1 MSLTRSQ
8 VETILV
14 KRAGKRMA
22 FVEMDNTTV
31 DGTNEDLADPI
42 STALLAMD
50 ITPADISDPAD
61 SDLEDVDNPNEFLDR
76 AELRLLENIL
86 GNSDAVDI
94 TEGPRSERYSQ
105 FMTLLETAI
114 ARKKKQVEDDY
125 GELEGLSTGLV
136 SHNFQTK
143 GDDEWL

>member
-1 MSLTRSQ
+1 MALTRIQ
-8 VETILV
+8 TDTLLI
-14 KRAGKRMA
+14 KRAGKRMQ
-22 FVEMDNTTV
+22 FVSMDYTTL

-42 STALLAMD
+42 SFALLAMG
-50 ITPADISDPAD
+50 ITPADLTAPVDAD
-61 SDLEDVDNPNEFLDR
+61 LADIDDLNEFLDR

-105 FMTLLETAI
+105 FMTMLETAV
-114 ARKKKQVEDDY
+114 ARKKKQVDDDY
-125 GELEGLSTGLV
+125 GELEGLSTGLLTQ
-136 SHNFQTK
+136 NFQTK